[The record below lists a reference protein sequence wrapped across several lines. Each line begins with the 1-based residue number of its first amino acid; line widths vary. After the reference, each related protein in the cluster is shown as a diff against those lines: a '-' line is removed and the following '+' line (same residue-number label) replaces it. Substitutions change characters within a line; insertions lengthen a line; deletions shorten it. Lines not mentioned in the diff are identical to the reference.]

1 MAKYGLG
8 SEGWFTPPEKDY
20 RNGVD
25 RPADW
30 KAPTADP
37 SCFANQ

>member
-1 MAKYGLG
+1 MTKYGLG
-8 SEGWFTPPEKDY
+8 ADFWFKGPEPDY

-30 KAPTADP
+30 KSP
-37 SCFANQ
+37 SSPEKCFKK